1 MSMFARH
8 SVTYGHESAVV
19 GYILKDNANPLKRI
33 CELIPENSKVLDIG
47 AGNGLLAVVM
57 RAINKD
63 VIMDGVEPD
72 PHAANIAK
80 PQYRYFWTGYV
91 QDFRDTIQQ
100 EHYDY
105 VVMADVLEHFQDPQ
119 SFLQELVSWIPS
131 RTRIVLSIPNI
142 AFGAIRLDLL
152 KGNFRYV
159 DSGIL
164 ERTHLRFFTLE
175 TLMQLVLACGLSVE
189 RLCFLQRNFLTTD
202 IRHNILSVGWKT
214 LYKLMKDETASVY
227 QFVVVLSQS
236 AVRVERNYYGT
247 RTRICASDVI
257 KSILRRW
264 FKKA

>member
-1 MSMFARH
+1 MSMFTRH
-8 SVTYGHESAVV
+8 AVTYGHESAVI
-19 GYILKDNANPLKRI
+19 GYILKDDANPLKRI
-33 CELIPENSKVLDIG
+33 CEMIPENSKVLDIG
-47 AGNGLLAVVM
+47 AGNGLLAIVM

-80 PQYRYFWTGYV
+80 PQYRHFWTGYV
-91 QDFRDTIQQ
+91 QDFRDAIQQ
-100 EHYDY
+100 EHYNY
-105 VVMADVLEHFQDPQ
+105 IVMADVLEHFQDPQ

-131 RTRIVLSIPNI
+131 QTRIVLSIPNI

-152 KGNFRYV
+152 NGNFRYS

-164 ERTHLRFFTLE
+164 EKTHLRFFTLE

-202 IRHNILSVGWKT
+202 VRHSIFSVGWKT
-214 LYKLMKDETASVY
+214 LYKLMKDDTASIY

-236 AVRVERNYYGT
+236 EVRIERNYYGT
-247 RTRICASDVI
+247 RTRIRASDVI
-257 KSILRRW
+257 RSILRRW
-264 FKKA
+264 IKKA